1 MTARARARTVAVL
14 ITCPTTR
21 IAKRIG
27 AALVARRLA
36 ACVNIVPGVESL
48 FWWKGKVDRA
58 KEVLLIAKTT
68 AAMFERLRRC
78 VVSMHPYDVPEV
90 IAIQLSAG
98 HAAYLAWISA
108 SVQAR

>member
-14 ITCPTTR
+14 VTCPTMRT
-21 IAKRIG
+21 AKRVG
-27 AALVARRLA
+27 AALVTRRLA

-48 FWWKGKVDRA
+48 FWWKGKVDRS

-68 AAMFERLRRC
+68 ARMFEPLRRC
-78 VVSMHPYDVPEV
+78 VISVHPYEVPEV

-98 HAAYLAWISA
+98 HPPYLAWISA
-108 SVQAR
+108 SVRAR